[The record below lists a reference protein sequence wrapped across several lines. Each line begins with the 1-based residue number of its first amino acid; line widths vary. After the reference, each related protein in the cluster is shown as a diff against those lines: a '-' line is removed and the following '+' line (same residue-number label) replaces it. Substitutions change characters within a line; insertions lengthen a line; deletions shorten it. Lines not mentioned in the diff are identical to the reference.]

1 VKISVVI
8 PAYNEEERIGA
19 TILRIKDYLEKKG
32 YEYEIIIV
40 DDGSNDKTAEV
51 VSRFLPC
58 PQAGLPQIQLLQNKE
73 NKGKGFSVKRG
84 VLNSKGDY
92 ILFSDADL
100 STPIEELD
108 KLLEY
113 LKSGFDIA
121 IGSRGLKESDVRIH
135 QAWYRERMGKIFNL
149 LVRIFVLRGIKDTQC
164 GFKCFSR
171 GTAYKLFPKQLL
183 EGFGFDVE
191 ILYLARKE
199 GYSIKEVPV
208 KWYNSPQTRVNA
220 LRDSVRM
227 FTELVKIRINDWKG
241 KY

>member
-1 VKISVVI
+1 
-8 PAYNEEERIGA
+8 
-19 TILRIKDYLEKKG
+19 
-32 YEYEIIIV
+32 
-40 DDGSNDKTAEV
+40 
-51 VSRFLPC
+51 
-58 PQAGLPQIQLLQNKE
+58 
-73 NKGKGFSVKRG
+73 
-84 VLNSKGDY
+84 
-92 ILFSDADL
+92 
-100 STPIEELD
+100 
-108 KLLEY
+108 
-113 LKSGFDIA
+113 
-121 IGSRGLKESDVRIH
+121 
-135 QAWYRERMGKIFNL
+135 MGKIFNL

-171 GTAYKLFPKQLL
+171 GAAYKLFPKQLL